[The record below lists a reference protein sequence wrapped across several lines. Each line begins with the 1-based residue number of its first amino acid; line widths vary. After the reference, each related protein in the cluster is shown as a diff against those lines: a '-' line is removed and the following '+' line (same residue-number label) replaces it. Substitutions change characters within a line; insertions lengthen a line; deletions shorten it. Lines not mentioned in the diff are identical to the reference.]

1 MYSWEVQW
9 CGAQGREV
17 VERLEKRDRSLEMR
31 HVLVND
37 YPALLACVNREDIC
51 EGPQCQSEKV
61 LEGLEWGNR
70 QYSCPEPRCVIS
82 AGPVNKLQVTQTP
95 GLSKLHLCLVWR
107 LQWSPSAHSFTLL
120 SAICALSARVT
131 SSYSFQL
138 HHHTQQRWVS
148 IWIFTSEMEAICPHY
163 QYVAGQGV
171 FCSIPC
177 SWSWFLSSE
186 MFGTTPK
193 QSNHTCYGLQ
203 KVGSR

>member
-1 MYSWEVQW
+1 MPEWKSLGGFGMRKQAVQLPW
-9 CGAQGREV
+9 TQMCHFS
-17 VERLEKRDRSLEMR
+17 RS
-31 HVLVND
+31 
-37 YPALLACVNREDIC
+37 
-51 EGPQCQSEKV
+51 SE
-61 LEGLEWGNR
+61 
-70 QYSCPEPRCVIS
+70 SS
-82 AGPVNKLQVTQTP
+82 PVNKLQVTQTP

-148 IWIFTSEMEAICPHY
+148 IWIFTTEMEAICPHY

-186 MFGTTPK
+186 MFGITPK